1 MNLAAAKPR
10 RWTFWVIAFIALVWN
25 LIGLSIFVM
34 QMQLTPEMVAAM
46 PAPQREVYAAT
57 PAWINVTFGIAVIT
71 GVLAAICLMLKR
83 RWAVPLFLI
92 SALAIAVQLLGAY
105 ALTPVWRVSGAAG
118 LALPVMLV
126 VIAWYLWWYSRDA
139 AAKGWIA

>member
-1 MNLAAAKPR
+1 
-10 RWTFWVIAFIALVWN
+10 
-25 LIGLSIFVM
+25 M
-34 QMQLTPEMVAAM
+34 QMQLSPEMVAAM
-46 PAPQREVYAAT
+46 PAPQREVHAAT

-71 GVLAAICLMLKR
+71 GVLAAISLLLKK

-118 LALPVMLV
+118 LALPLMLV
-126 VIAWYLWWYSRDA
+126 VIALYLWWYSRDA